1 MKTVK
6 IISITTLTAAYI
18 SLSVA
23 GFMEGLQTGL
33 VVFSLLSVFFT
44 RYFFRCISTTK
55 KVITTKNSL

>member
-1 MKTVK
+1 MKIAK

-33 VVFSLLSVFFT
+33 VVFSLLSVFYSILFPL
-44 RYFFRCISTTK
+44 YFYDEK
-55 KVITTKNSL
+55 K

>member
-33 VVFSLLSVFFT
+33 VVFSLLSVFYSILFPL
-44 RYFFRCISTTK
+44 YFYDEK
-55 KVITTKNSL
+55 K